1 MLNNFIYAKQ
11 KSLFEE
17 ALNNGEVSDES
28 IVFIEDTKEIWNH
41 GTYFDG
47 NTYLQE
53 EQYKG
58 TVATVNAEG
67 DLEIPE
73 TEVQV
78 KDAVDTE
85 TNEKIYIRNHAMA
98 TYMSDGRTVE
108 EAIATSG
115 GGNVDLSELEY
126 YLEGISDI
134 LDYINDETEM
144 QEAIDL
150 ANQINGL

>member
-1 MLNNFIYAKQ
+1 MSTRQI
-11 KSLFEE
+11 
-17 ALNNGEVSDES
+17 
-28 IVFIEDTKEIWNH
+28 
-41 GTYFDG
+41 
-47 NTYLQE
+47 
-53 EQYKG
+53 
-58 TVATVNAEG
+58 
-67 DLEIPE
+67 
-73 TEVQV
+73 

-98 TYMSDGRTVE
+98 TFMSDGRTVE
-108 EAIATSG
+108 EAIKASGG

-144 QEAIDL
+144 QEAINL